1 MTGDEFRLRGYGV
14 ERLIG
19 RGATSEVWLGRVAGS
34 VDRVALKRIPVD
46 GVERRRSAH
55 AEAALLAALD
65 HPNLVRLLGLRSE
78 PDAVVLVLDLAE
90 GGSLADLLASRG
102 RLTPGE
108 VTGALAPIAA
118 ALAYLH
124 EAGVVHGDVSAAN
137 ILFTAAGVPLLAD
150 VGTARITGA
159 VTAPPSYVDPL
170 VARGQLPGPPSD
182 VFMLAG
188 VALHALAGEP
198 TWPAPTAEAALELA
212 AAGVAGLPDRLS
224 ALDLSPTLRAA
235 LGRAFAAEP
244 GRRGTALDLALGLR
258 HGATPV
264 AVELA
269 AGRPRPAPEAWSGPR
284 HAAPPRRGRADADSV
299 ARPAFTRPGPAVP
312 GGPPPTRFVGSRP
325 RPATPRPRARP
336 DGDRW
341 LGRRLMAAALVVAV
355 GLGAA
360 WWLLLRPDGASGRA
374 ANLRVQVQ
382 PASEPVDWAVALARL
397 DESRAAA
404 FAHRDPGLL
413 RRVYGAGPLLA
424 ADVALLRR
432 LVPPGCG
439 LDGVRTRYR
448 DVRAEPAGRPI
459 ELRVTATL
467 APSTLRCGGR
477 ARGRA
482 PGLGPVV
489 LRLQLVRTRAGPRI
503 VGLRQL

>member
-1 MTGDEFRLRGYGV
+1 
-14 ERLIG
+14 
-19 RGATSEVWLGRVAGS
+19 
-34 VDRVALKRIPVD
+34 
-46 GVERRRSAH
+46 
-55 AEAALLAALD
+55 
-65 HPNLVRLLGLRSE
+65 
-78 PDAVVLVLDLAE
+78 
-90 GGSLADLLASRG
+90 
-102 RLTPGE
+102 
-108 VTGALAPIAA
+108 
-118 ALAYLH
+118 
-124 EAGVVHGDVSAAN
+124 
-137 ILFTAAGVPLLAD
+137 
-150 VGTARITGA
+150 
-159 VTAPPSYVDPL
+159 
-170 VARGQLPGPPSD
+170 
-182 VFMLAG
+182 
-188 VALHALAGEP
+188 
-198 TWPAPTAEAALELA
+198 
-212 AAGVAGLPDRLS
+212 
-224 ALDLSPTLRAA
+224 
-235 LGRAFAAEP
+235 
-244 GRRGTALDLALGLR
+244 
-258 HGATPV
+258 
-264 AVELA
+264 
-269 AGRPRPAPEAWSGPR
+269 
-284 HAAPPRRGRADADSV
+284 
-299 ARPAFTRPGPAVP
+299 
-312 GGPPPTRFVGSRP
+312 
-325 RPATPRPRARP
+325 
-336 DGDRW
+336 
-341 LGRRLMAAALVVAV
+341 MAAALVVAV